1 MITAA
6 LLAALGLSGALVAFA
21 FWQARRAASSADG
34 QLEAV
39 KHMGDLD
46 LALAARGRAVED
58 RDTAIANLKNDAV
71 ALNRAI
77 STLTQQRDQLV
88 ANMSPKDSHA
98 AVEAIRGALGAAPS
112 HVSTSADSSGVPV
125 PIPALVDPFTTP
137 NR

>member
-39 KHMGDLD
+39 KHVGELD
-46 LALAARGRAVED
+46 LALAARGRGIED
-58 RDTAIANLKNDAV
+58 RDAAIANLKNDAI

-77 STLTQQRDQLV
+77 ATLTQQRDQLV

-98 AVEAIRGALGAAPS
+98 AVDAIKSALS
-112 HVSTSADSSGVPV
+112 HTSDPTNSSGVPM
-125 PIPALVDPFTTP
+125 PIPTKTDPFSTP